1 MIRILTDSACDI
13 LPAEAQQLGVTVIPL
28 NVTLEDG
35 TVLRDGIDMTPS
47 EYYTHL
53 AACRKL
59 PTTSQPSP
67 EQFERLYLDAAAA
80 GDEVLGIF
88 LSDALSG
95 TGQCAKIAADL
106 ANVDNVVFVNTENV
120 CLGQSLLVRLAVQ
133 LRDAG
138 KTITQIAAD
147 LEKAKQHLHLVAAVD
162 DLKYLRKGGRLS
174 AAAAVTGG
182 MLIDEMGGSH
192 PDYTP
197 LLGYTVN
204 HRELH
209 PLLTYLQDN
218 LHLDAPLV
226 RQIGCVIGTH
236 TGPGAF
242 GIAFF
247 DKELTLE

>member
-1 MIRILTDSACDI
+1 MKKIFCLTILAVLCTFGVAS
-13 LPAEAQQLGVTVIPL
+13 AQQF
-28 NVTLEDG
+28 
-35 TVLRDGIDMTPS
+35 PS
-47 EYYTHL
+47 
-53 AACRKL
+53 
-59 PTTSQPSP
+59 
-67 EQFERLYLDAAAA
+67 
-80 GDEVLGIF
+80 
-88 LSDALSG
+88 
-95 TGQCAKIAADL
+95 
-106 ANVDNVVFVNTENV
+106 
-120 CLGQSLLVRLAVQ
+120 VQ
-133 LRDAG
+133 IETQDG
-138 KTITQIAAD
+138 KTIDTKTLIDGKTKVEAKVRGDDKVVPAMVELCKQRSEGVENFDYMIGHTNIPQTAD

-174 AAAAVTGG
+174 AAAAVAGG
-182 MLIDEMGGSH
+182 MLGIKPILAVIEGKVALAGKARGLPGVYVALFKKIDEMGGIH
-192 PDYTP
+192 PGYTP

-204 HRELH
+204 HRELQ